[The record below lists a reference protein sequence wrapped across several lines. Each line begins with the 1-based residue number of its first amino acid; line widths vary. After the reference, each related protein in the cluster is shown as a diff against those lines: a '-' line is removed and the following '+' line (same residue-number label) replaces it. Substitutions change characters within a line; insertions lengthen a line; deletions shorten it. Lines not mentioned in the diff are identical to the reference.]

1 MNLLHVTLELV
12 PAGSP
17 TGVAELMVYLAAQ
30 RMEVGGWMATG
41 TVMDGRGTRELA
53 PTPSDVEALGALFAD
68 AGFPAAPPE
77 WPAPAGAPSHRAALR
92 VVVDGQQVER
102 EGALAPGG
110 LAAHPGLRAAL
121 QRLAEMPGS
130 PGQVACIFNPGQ
142 AKFGA
147 RLGKA
152 FHEGGRVNFFIDGH
166 ITGNDRAIALK
177 QFHGKLFSQ

>member
-121 QRLAEMPGS
+121 QRLAELAGVGDALGPLL
-130 PGQVACIFNPGQ
+130 
-142 AKFGA
+142 GA
-147 RLGKA
+147 PAPAPEASAVPTETPEAGA
-152 FHEGGRVNFFIDGH
+152 GEGDAGEDEG
-166 ITGNDRAIALK
+166 TAE
-177 QFHGKLFSQ
+177 